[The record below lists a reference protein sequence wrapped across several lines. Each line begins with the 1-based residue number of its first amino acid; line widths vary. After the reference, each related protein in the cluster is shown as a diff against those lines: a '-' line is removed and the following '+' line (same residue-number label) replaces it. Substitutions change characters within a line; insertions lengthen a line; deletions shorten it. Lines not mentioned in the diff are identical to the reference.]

1 MYKKSYTGFIL
12 WMVGFVAALLAICF
26 IPVEDEQVLMRLI
39 LLLMAWSVTG
49 MAFIIWKTESVYWYN
64 GTTFE
69 EAEAAGSERRKA
81 FAWKHLKIFG
91 VYALAAS
98 VLSALMQLLG
108 WSAWIDFTLA
118 TLGLVV
124 AACMTIPLKL

>member
-26 IPVEDEQVLMRLI
+26 LPVEDEQVLMRLI

-69 EAEAAGSERRKA
+69 EAEAAGSERRRA
-81 FAWKHLKIFG
+81 FAWKHLEIFG

>member
-26 IPVEDEQVLMRLI
+26 LPVEDEQVLMRLI

-69 EAEAAGSERRKA
+69 EAEAAGSERRRA

-91 VYALAAS
+91 VYSLAAS

>member
-26 IPVEDEQVLMRLI
+26 LPVEDEQVLMRLI

-49 MAFIIWKTESVYWYN
+49 MAFIIWETESVYWYN
-64 GTTFE
+64 GTTFK

>member
-26 IPVEDEQVLMRLI
+26 IPVEDEQVLI

-69 EAEAAGSERRKA
+69 EAEAAGSERRRA

>member
-69 EAEAAGSERRKA
+69 EAEAAGSERRRA